1 MRETTKK
8 RHKAVREAYKALPP
22 MPAMK
27 AYVVLGERFGLSDD
41 HIRRILRKNRFR
53 NNRSVRIRTGA
64 SQPFGQKSGP

>member
-27 AYVVLGERFGLSDD
+27 AYVLLGERFGLSDEW
-41 HIRRILRKNRFR
+41 IRKILAKNRF
-53 NNRSVRIRTGA
+53 RTGA